1 VEESFV
7 RADDGTQLYLRERPG
22 PPGVRAPVALLC
34 DGIACDG
41 FIWKYLWESLAT
53 RTRVAH
59 FHYRGHGRS
68 KAPADP
74 ANIRVENLAADL
86 ASVREALRGP
96 DGSKPEV
103 VLFGHSMGC
112 QVVLEHMRAHAE
124 GVRGIVLICGA
135 PGRVTHTFKDS
146 DALARFLPRA
156 IEAVDKHPRLARALF
171 GSVPPE
177 ISLRVAMATGEID
190 KDLMDP
196 RDLLP
201 YLEHMVDIDLPMF
214 LRMLQAAGEHTAED
228 LLPAV
233 RVPALVIAGDRDSF
247 TPSRLAEQMAAALPN
262 GELCMMSA
270 THVAPLEQR
279 VLVEEKINA
288 LYDRLEPPQETRAT
302 PA

>member
-1 VEESFV
+1 M
-7 RADDGTQLYLRERPG
+7 
-22 PPGVRAPVALLC
+22 ALLC

-41 FIWKYLWESLAT
+41 FIWKYLWESLAL
-53 RTRVAH
+53 RTKVAH

-74 ANIRVENLAADL
+74 THIRVEDHAADV
-86 ASVREALRGP
+86 AAVRAALG
-96 DGSKPEV
+96 DPEV

-112 QVVLEHMRAHAE
+112 QVVLEHMRHHAAK
-124 GVRGIVLICGA
+124 VRGLVLMCGA

-146 DALARFLPRA
+146 DALARFLPRV
-156 IEAVDKHPRLARALF
+156 IETVDRHPRIARAVF

-177 ISLRVAMATGEID
+177 IALRVAMATGEID
-190 KDLMDP
+190 SALMDP
-196 RDLLP
+196 RDLVP

-214 LRMLQAAGEHTAED
+214 LRMLQAAGEHSAED
-228 LLPAV
+228 VLPTV

-247 TPSRLAEQMAAALPN
+247 TPPRLAEKMARDLPF
-262 GELCMMSA
+262 GEILMMSA

-279 VLVEEKINA
+279 ALVEERINTFLDGLSA
-288 LYDRLEPPQETRAT
+288 PAESRAT